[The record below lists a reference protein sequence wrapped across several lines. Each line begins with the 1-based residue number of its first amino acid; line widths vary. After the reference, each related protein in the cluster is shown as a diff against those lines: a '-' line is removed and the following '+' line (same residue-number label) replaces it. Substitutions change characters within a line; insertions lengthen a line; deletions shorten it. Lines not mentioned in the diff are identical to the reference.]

1 MPNQSFKQLKENFKK
16 LQPNKKADTQPKTT
30 NEDQKNTKKGFK
42 LPKLSFKK
50 KVPEQELPTVAKAL
64 PKGTKIIDKYSL
76 YEPFAQVAIIQ
87 EPKTGEYKYILDEL
101 QLDTFERGI
110 YNRVL
115 EILLAEIESPKEEIA
130 DPRKFFA
137 QEAKKIVD
145 KYRISLGWLPDVS
158 WYKILYHAERD
169 LVGFGKI
176 DPLMRDPNIEDISCD
191 GVNKSLYIWHRTFES
206 IETNVQFENDEG
218 LDNLVVKLVHMSG
231 KHVSS
236 AFPIV
241 DASLPGKHRLAVAYR
256 REITPF
262 GTAFTIR
269 KFRDD
274 PYSIIDL
281 INIGTFTEEM
291 AAYLWVCLEN
301 RASIMVLGGTA
312 AGKTTALN
320 AMGCLIKPGSKIM
333 TIEETAEL
341 NLSSENW
348 VSLIARQ
355 SYGLGGSNVGEVALF
370 DLVKTCMRHRPDL
383 MIVGE
388 VRGQE
393 AYVLFQALATGH
405 GGMCTMHAENVQ
417 SAVRRLTQKP
427 MDISPAYIPLMN
439 IVMSVQRVHMVKN
452 GEKRAFRRVLSVN
465 EIVDSEKFMN
475 PFKWDPI
482 KDQQIID
489 LDSSF
494 LFTNIS
500 ERSGITREQ
509 LVSEM
514 KRRSDVL
521 RWMREQ
527 KIRSYKEVASIIA
540 EYYARPKEF
549 YKKIQGSEEEKVVA
563 VS

>member
-1 MPNQSFKQLKENFKK
+1 L
-16 LQPNKKADTQPKTT
+16 
-30 NEDQKNTKKGFK
+30 
-42 LPKLSFKK
+42 
-50 KVPEQELPTVAKAL
+50 
-64 PKGTKIIDKYSL
+64 
-76 YEPFAQVAIIQ
+76 
-87 EPKTGEYKYILDEL
+87 
-101 QLDTFERGI
+101 
-110 YNRVL
+110 
-115 EILLAEIESPKEEIA
+115 
-130 DPRKFFA
+130 
-137 QEAKKIVD
+137 
-145 KYRISLGWLPDVS
+145 
-158 WYKILYHAERD
+158 
-169 LVGFGKI
+169 
-176 DPLMRDPNIEDISCD
+176 
-191 GVNKSLYIWHRTFES
+191 
-206 IETNVQFENDEG
+206 
-218 LDNLVVKLVHMSG
+218 
-231 KHVSS
+231 
-236 AFPIV
+236 
-241 DASLPGKHRLAVAYR
+241 
-256 REITPF
+256 
-262 GTAFTIR
+262 
-269 KFRDD
+269 
-274 PYSIIDL
+274 
-281 INIGTFTEEM
+281 
-291 AAYLWVCLEN
+291 
-301 RASIMVLGGTA
+301 
-312 AGKTTALN
+312 
-320 AMGCLIKPGSKIM
+320 GCLIKPGSKIM

-482 KDQQIID
+482 KDQQIVD

-509 LVSEM
+509 LVGEM

-549 YKKIQGSEEEKVVA
+549 YKKIQGSEEEKAVA

>member
-1 MPNQSFKQLKENFKK
+1 MPHLDLKEKIAKTTAKLHQTTNKTKQRLNKIKTNFK
-16 LQPNKKADTQPKTT
+16 NYAS
-30 NEDQKNTKKGFK
+30 NTRARIKSIKMPK
-42 LPKLSFKK
+42 LPKINFKITLNHK
-50 KVPEQELPTVAKAL
+50 KEKPKIETAKN
-64 PKGTKIIDKYSL
+64 PKSVSKGIKIIDKYPL
-76 YEPFAQVAIIQ
+76 YEPFAQVFIVQDA
-87 EPKTGEYKYILDEL
+87 KTGEHKYILDEL
-101 QLDTFERGI
+101 QLDPMERGI
-110 YNRVL
+110 YHRIL
-115 EILLAEIESPKEEIA
+115 EILLAEIVSPKEEIT

-137 QEAKKIVD
+137 EEAKKIVD

-191 GVNKSLYIWHRTFES
+191 GVQKPVYVWHRNFES
-206 IETNVQFENDEG
+206 IETNLQFESDED
-218 LDNLVVKLVHMSG
+218 LDNLVVKLVHMAG

-269 KFRDD
+269 KFRED

-301 RASIMVLGGTA
+301 RASVMVLGGTA

-320 AMGCLIKPGSKIM
+320 ALGCLIKPGSKIM

-341 NLSSENW
+341 NLSHENW

-355 SYGLGGSNVGEVALF
+355 SYGLGGSTVGEVALF

-439 IVMSVQRVHMVKN
+439 IVMSVQRVHLVKN
-452 GEKRAFRRVLSVN
+452 GEKKAYRRVLSVN
-465 EIVDSEKFMN
+465 EIIDSEKFVES
-475 PFKWDPI
+475 FKWDPI
-482 KDQQIID
+482 KDEQVID
-489 LDSSF
+489 LEGSF
-494 LFTNIS
+494 LLTNFS
-500 ERSGITREQ
+500 ARLGITREQ
-509 LVSEM
+509 LVEEM
-514 KRRSDVL
+514 KRRTEVL
-521 RWMREQ
+521 RWMR
-527 KIRSYKEVASIIA
+527 KGNIRSYREVASIIA
-540 EYYARPKEF
+540 EYYA
-549 YKKIQGSEEEKVVA
+549 
-563 VS
+563 